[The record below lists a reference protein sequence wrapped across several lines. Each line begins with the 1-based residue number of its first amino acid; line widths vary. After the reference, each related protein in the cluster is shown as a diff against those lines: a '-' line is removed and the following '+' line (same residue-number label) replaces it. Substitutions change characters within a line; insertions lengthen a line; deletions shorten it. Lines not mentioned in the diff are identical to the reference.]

1 MKIYPHPRPLPVLR
15 RTRGS
20 LVSSGQDILDAS
32 LPSLY
37 IRPRRTNMLLHPA
50 IQSPDNAHLSL
61 CLIPLHSFIPI
72 QST

>member
-20 LVSSGQDILDAS
+20 LVSSGQDTLDAS
-32 LPSLY
+32 LSNLY
-37 IRPRRTNMLLHPA
+37 IRPRRTGMLLPPA
-50 IQSPDNAHLSL
+50 ILSSDNAQLRL
-61 CLIPLHSFIPI
+61 CLIPLHPFIPI